1 MTSDMPDIAV
11 PPQIEE
17 VVRELASDH
26 GENLRAVLWHGSR
39 ARGEAQAGSDEDLI
53 LLFHEVNDDV
63 LLRLRH
69 TFLEAARMG
78 WSTYI
83 LSDDEY
89 RQLPA
94 DRRNYFAVGSRLLYG
109 EFEFVQL
116 SRADQLAY
124 VRSRCR
130 EILYQCRD
138 RLINK
143 EYALPTVHRMAKFT
157 VFLLKV
163 RHLYLY
169 GSYPLTRSDLLT
181 LVADPDERQIIEWV
195 EHWEDVRPQFEN
207 DPVPLILKID
217 GCIRRLVAS
226 LPDPE
231 HGA

>member
-17 VVRELASDH
+17 VVRELASEH

-53 LLFHEVNDDV
+53 LLFHEVDDGV

-69 TFLEAARMG
+69 TFLEAGRIG

-83 LSDDEY
+83 LSDAEY
-89 RQLPA
+89 RQVPA
-94 DRRNYFAVGSRLLYG
+94 DRRNYFAIGSRLLYG

-116 SRADQLAY
+116 SQADLLAHL
-124 VRSRCR
+124 RSRCR

-143 EYALPTVHRMAKFT
+143 KHALPTIHRMAKFA
-157 VFLLKV
+157 VFLTKI
-163 RHLYLY
+163 RHLYLH
-169 GSYPLTRSDLLT
+169 GTYPLTRAELLD
-181 LVADPDERQIIEWV
+181 VVDDQEARQIIEWV
-195 EHWEDVRPQFEN
+195 ERWDDVPPQLED
-207 DPVPLILKID
+207 DITPLILTID
-217 GCIRRLVAS
+217 SYVRRLVAS

-231 HGA
+231 EDA